1 MYNDVH
7 LSIVYYSEKL
17 ETSETLH
24 NRDLAKLITFQ
35 TFNGIPRTHKKKKKK
50 LCSLKVFNDLETSS
64 RHIVQGRK
72 QITKQYVQCISSLV
86 K

>member
-35 TFNGIPRTHKKKKKK
+35 TFNGIPRTHQKK

-72 QITKQYVQCISSLV
+72 QITKQYVRYISSLA

>member
-50 LCSLKVFNDLETSS
+50 TVFPKS
-64 RHIVQGRK
+64 I
-72 QITKQYVQCISSLV
+72 
-86 K
+86 